1 MRFEQ
6 TLTAI
11 FVAVA
16 CASPLYAQDLARDF
30 DKALSFDPG
39 YLASLAER
47 DATLVQARQSA
58 AAYYPEASFNTSRLQ
73 TDTGNRRTFT
83 ITQPIFSVDRWAM
96 LEQAAPRTA
105 QAEAGLLVKQ
115 QDLALR
121 LLKAANAII
130 LASENLQLNQS
141 KIDALEQQ
149 SLAAEQKYKLG
160 QGTVTDLRDLQVK
173 AKQARAQQLTL
184 QSQQQV
190 AAQQYAALVG
200 ERPVLAAFALPQGRP
215 ALPASSLQVLMDQAL
230 QVNSAILS
238 ARASEQI
245 AALDVKKARGSLMP
259 TVSASYSSSKSGST
273 SNNYTGVTMN
283 VPLQA
288 GSWLG
293 VEAAQANAL
302 RAQETRKEAESK
314 TRVEAE
320 RLYSLI
326 QAGDESLRIQRE
338 AIAAAEL
345 SVEANRQSYQGGVR
359 SAVDVINA
367 IQTVF
372 QVKSDYA
379 TMAAQQAENHLS
391 LATLAQGD
399 TRDAALKTF
408 RVLFA
413 KTAQGNPKND

>member
-1 MRFEQ
+1 MKFKQ
-6 TLTAI
+6 LMVALAT
-11 FVAVA
+11 AVA
-16 CASPLYAQDLARDF
+16 CASPLHAQDLARDF
-30 DKALSFDPG
+30 GQALRFDPG
-39 YLASLAER
+39 YLAALAER

-58 AAYYPEASFNTSRLQ
+58 AAYYPEASLNTSRLQ
-73 TDTGNRRTFT
+73 TDTGTRRTLT
-83 ITQPIFSVDRWAM
+83 VTQPLFSMDRWAA

-121 LLKAANAII
+121 LLKAANAIT

-149 SLAAEQKYKLG
+149 SMAAEQKYKLG

-184 QSQQQV
+184 KSQQQV

-200 ERPVLAAFALPQGRP
+200 ERPELSAFALPLGRP
-215 ALPASSLQVLMDQAL
+215 ALPANSLQELLNQMLHA
-230 QVNSAILS
+230 SPAILS
-238 ARASEQI
+238 ARALEHI
-245 AALDVKKARGSLMP
+245 AVLDVKKARGSLLP
-259 TVSASYSSSKSGST
+259 TVSASYSNSKSGSV
-273 SNNYTGVTMN
+273 SNNYTGITMN

-302 RAQETRKEAESK
+302 KAQETRKEAESK
-314 TRVEAE
+314 TRLEAE

-326 QAGDESLRIQRE
+326 QAGDESLQIQRE

-345 SVEANRQSYQGGVR
+345 SVQANRQSYQGGVR

-391 LATLAQGD
+391 LATLAAGN
-399 TRDAALKTF
+399 THEAALKTF
-408 RVLFA
+408 RALFA
-413 KTAQGNPKND
+413 ENGQGN

>member
-1 MRFEQ
+1 MKFKQ
-6 TLTAI
+6 VIVALST
-11 FVAVA
+11 AVA
-16 CASPLYAQDLARDF
+16 CASHLYAQDLARDF

-39 YLASLAER
+39 YLAALAER

-73 TDTGNRRTFT
+73 TDVGNRRTLT
-83 ITQPIFSVDRWAM
+83 LTQPIFSLDRWAM

-130 LASENLQLNQS
+130 LASENLQLNQA
-141 KIDALEQQ
+141 KIDALDQQ
-149 SLAAEQKYKLG
+149 AQAAEQKYKLG
-160 QGTVTDLRDLQVK
+160 QGTVTDLSDLQVK
-173 AKQARAQQLTL
+173 AKQAKAQQLTL

-200 ERPVLAAFALPQGRP
+200 ERPALAAFALPQGRP
-215 ALPASSLQVLMDQAL
+215 ALPANSLPELIDQSLQA
-230 QVNSAILS
+230 NPAILS

-259 TVSASYSSSKSGST
+259 TVSASYSSSKSGSV
-273 SNNYTGVTMN
+273 SNSYAGVTMN

-293 VEAAQANAL
+293 VEAALANAL
-302 RAQETRKEAESK
+302 KAQETRKEVESK

-326 QAGDESLRIQRE
+326 QAGDESLSIQRE

-391 LATLAQGD
+391 LATLVQGD

-408 RVLFA
+408 RTLFA
-413 KTAQGNPKND
+413 PTAQGK

>member
-1 MRFEQ
+1 MKFKQ
-6 TLTAI
+6 AMVALATA
-11 FVAVA
+11 VG
-16 CASPLYAQDLARDF
+16 CASPLHAQNLERDF
-30 DKALSFDPG
+30 EQALRFDPG
-39 YLASLAER
+39 YLAALAER

-73 TDTGNRRTFT
+73 TDTGTRRTLT
-83 ITQPIFSVDRWAM
+83 VTQPLFSMDRWAM

-105 QAEAGLLVKQ
+105 QAEASLLVKQ

-149 SLAAEQKYKLG
+149 SQAAEQKYKLG
-160 QGTVTDLRDLQVK
+160 QGTVTDLRDVQVK
-173 AKQARAQQLTL
+173 TKQARAQQFTL

-200 ERPVLAAFALPQGRP
+200 ERPELSAFALPQGRP
-215 ALPASSLQVLMDQAL
+215 ALPAASLQELIDQAL
-230 QVNSAILS
+230 QVSPAILS
-238 ARASEQI
+238 ARALEHI
-245 AALDVKKARGSLMP
+245 AALDVKKARGSLLP
-259 TVSASYSSSKSGST
+259 TVSASYSNSKSGSV
-273 SNNYTGVTMN
+273 SNNYTGVTLN
-283 VPLQA
+283 LPLAA
-288 GSWLG
+288 GGWFG

-302 RAQETRKEAESK
+302 KAQETRKEAESK
-314 TRVEAE
+314 ARLEAE

-326 QAGDESLRIQRE
+326 QAGDESLQIQRE
-338 AIAAAEL
+338 VIAAAEL

-372 QVKSDYA
+372 QVKSDHA
-379 TMAAQQAENHLS
+379 TMAVQQAENHLS
-391 LATLAQGD
+391 LATLVSSTTQD
-399 TRDAALKTF
+399 VVLKTF
-408 RVLFA
+408 GALFA
-413 KTAQGNPKND
+413 KNI

>member
-1 MRFEQ
+1 MKFKQ
-6 TLTAI
+6 VMVALST
-11 FVAVA
+11 AVA
-16 CASPLYAQDLARDF
+16 CASSLHAQDLARDF
-30 DKALSFDPG
+30 DKALSYDPG
-39 YLASLAER
+39 YLAALAER
-47 DATLVQARQSA
+47 DATLVQARQNA
-58 AAYYPEASFNTSRLQ
+58 AIYYPEASFNTSRLE
-73 TDTGNRRTFT
+73 TDTGNRRTFSV
-83 ITQPIFSVDRWAM
+83 TQPIFSLERWAM

-121 LLKAANAII
+121 LLRAANAII

-149 SLAAEQKYKLG
+149 SQAAEQKYKLG

-200 ERPVLAAFALPQGRP
+200 ERPVLAEFALPQGRP
-215 ALPASSLQVLMDQAL
+215 ALPAGSLQALIDQSLQV
-230 QVNSAILS
+230 SPAILS

-259 TVSASYSSSKSGST
+259 TVSASYLSSKSGSV
-273 SNNYTGVTMN
+273 SNNYTGITMS
-283 VPLQA
+283 VPLQV

-302 RAQETRKEAESK
+302 KAQEIRKEAESK

-326 QAGDESLRIQRE
+326 QAGNESLQIQRE

-379 TMAAQQAENHLS
+379 TMAAQQAEYHIS

-399 TRDAALKTF
+399 TRDATLKTF
-408 RVLFA
+408 NTLFA
-413 KTAQGNPKND
+413 KTAQGN

>member
-1 MRFEQ
+1 MKFEKVLVALS
-6 TLTAI
+6 T
-11 FVAVA
+11 AVA
-16 CASPLYAQDLARDF
+16 CALPLHAQNLASDF
-30 DKALSFDPG
+30 DKALSFDPS
-39 YLASLAER
+39 YLAALAER

-58 AAYYPEASFNTSRLQ
+58 VAYYPEASLNTSRLQ
-73 TDTGNRRTFT
+73 TDTGNRRTLT
-83 ITQPIFSVDRWAM
+83 VTQPLFSLDRWAM

-105 QAEAGLLVKQ
+105 LAEAGLLVKQ
-115 QDLALR
+115 QDLAQR
-121 LLKAANAII
+121 LLKTANAII

-149 SLAAEQKYKLG
+149 AQAAEQKFKLG

-173 AKQARAQQLTL
+173 AKQARAQHLTL

-200 ERPVLAAFALPQGRP
+200 ERPVLAEFALPQGRP
-215 ALPASSLQVLMDQAL
+215 ALPPGSLQVLMDQAL
-230 QVNSAILS
+230 QSSPAILS
-238 ARASEQI
+238 ARATEQV
-245 AALDVKKARGSLMP
+245 AALDVKRARGSLMP
-259 TVSASYSSSKSGST
+259 ALFASYSNSKSGSV

-288 GSWLG
+288 GNWLG
-293 VEAAQANAL
+293 VEVAQANAL

-314 TRVEAE
+314 IRVEVE

-326 QAGDESLRIQRE
+326 LAGDESLRIQSE

-391 LATLAQGD
+391 LATLVSGD
-399 TRDAALKTF
+399 THETALKTF
-408 RVLFA
+408 GMLF
-413 KTAQGNPKND
+413 PKNLQGKTEK